1 MRRKPLAT
9 NKPCLKRLGLAAVLA
24 VLVLGGLS
32 LGAQAN
38 EVFNDDT
45 VHTATIS
52 ARSHDYVL
60 GHNDVLRVSVYDAPE
75 FDQEK
80 LRVQPD
86 GKVMIAP
93 FGPIKVQGLTI
104 EALQRLLVEKY
115 SFYLNHPQ
123 VTITLEET
131 RPIMLYVSGAVINPG
146 SYEFNT
152 DLSKNLMNTPNPRQV
167 VMQRRTPILSNVLIA
182 AGGVRF
188 DADLEHITI
197 KNSTTGDAI
206 TVNVLD
212 LITQGDGSQDV
223 ELIAGDSVDIPK
235 LPNPLAVDPQK
246 YALYAGASISPET
259 IPVKIYGY
267 VRRPGLVQ
275 LSGAMS
281 RNLNSAIAEAGGY
294 LENTAFGPKEVYL
307 SRVDSEGRLVTSKVN
322 PLKEDIALFPN
333 DVVYIPQKG
342 VTKAAMAFD
351 YVDRLIRPFSGF
363 AQGYNNWALMFDP
376 MRFTFFNNR

>member
-1 MRRKPLAT
+1 VRRKPLAT
-9 NKPCLKRLGLAAVLA
+9 KPCLTRLGLAAALA
-24 VLVLGGLS
+24 GLVLGGL
-32 LGAQAN
+32 LPLDAQAN
-38 EVFNDDT
+38 EAFNDDT
-45 VHTATIS
+45 IHTATIS
-52 ARSHDYVL
+52 ARAHNYVL

-131 RPIMLYVSGAVINPG
+131 RPIMLYVSGAVVNPG

-188 DADLEHITI
+188 DADLEHIAI

-223 ELIAGDSVDIPK
+223 ELIAGDSIDIPK

-259 IPVKIYGY
+259 IPIKIYGY

-294 LENTAFGPKEVYL
+294 LENTAFAPKEVYL
-307 SRVDSEGRLVTSKVN
+307 SRVDSEGHLVTSKVN

>member
-1 MRRKPLAT
+1 LPR
-9 NKPCLKRLGLAAVLA
+9 
-24 VLVLGGLS
+24 
-32 LGAQAN
+32 
-38 EVFNDDT
+38 
-45 VHTATIS
+45 
-52 ARSHDYVL
+52 
-60 GHNDVLRVSVYDAPE
+60 
-75 FDQEK
+75 
-80 LRVQPD
+80 
-86 GKVMIAP
+86 